1 VGETGLFYVL
11 SKLFWFV
18 ADPQA
23 LGVLLVVLAAL
34 LALLGRRRL
43 SLAALLPGGLI
54 LVLISFTTLGAVLFA
69 PLEERF
75 SRPPAPPSV
84 DGIVL
89 LGGGLDVDVSTATGT
104 YAFNEAGDRY
114 IEALRLARLYPT
126 ARILISGGVG
136 ALGGSGDGDATAGAR
151 FFTDMGIDPDR
162 LILEPNSR
170 NTAENAAF
178 SKPLAD
184 PQPGQTWLLVT
195 SAFHMPRSVGVFRK
209 VGFPVVPWPTD
220 YRSPGRDHFALD
232 MVMPSANAVLADTA
246 VREWIGL
253 LAYRVAGYTDQIFP
267 AP

>member
-1 VGETGLFYVL
+1 LFYTL

-34 LALLGRRRL
+34 LALAGRRRL

-54 LVLISFTTLGAVLFA
+54 LVLISFTTIGGVLLA
-69 PLEERF
+69 PLENRF
-75 SRPPAPPSV
+75 PRPPAPQAV

-89 LGGGLDVDVSTATGT
+89 LGGGLDPDVSTASHG

-114 IEALRLARLYPT
+114 VEALRLARLYPN

-136 ALGGSGDGDATAGAR
+136 ALGGSGDGDAVAGAR
-151 FFTDMGIDPDR
+151 FFTDMGIDPER

-184 PQPGQTWLLVT
+184 VQPGQTWLLVT
-195 SAFHMPRSVGVFRK
+195 SAFHMPRSVGVFRQ

-220 YRSPGRDHFALD
+220 YRAPGRDHFAPDL
-232 MVMPSANAVLADTA
+232 VMPSANAMLADTA

-253 LAYRVAGYTDQIFP
+253 LAYKIVGYSDQIFP